1 MSEGLRDDAWKGR
14 RAFILGGG
22 PSLKDFHPSDLAGEV
37 TLGLNM
43 AFLQNPTATLVYD
56 KRLMERL
63 STDKSWKDYRG
74 WKVWLN
80 SEDTAL
86 AMDVYAETRQL
97 REYTIDPYTH
107 HWPSRL
113 AEGLYR
119 GNNAGTAGICLADV
133 LGAEVI
139 YLLGFDMRVEAG
151 KPANWHD
158 SYPEEWQAKEVTMK
172 SYRKDIGSVARW
184 LRAKVVNLTPGSAL
198 DVFPKDTLAH
208 VLEKRD
214 ACKT

>member
-1 MSEGLRDDAWKGR
+1 MKDLTDGAWKNKSV
-14 RAFILGGG
+14 FILGGG
-22 PSLKDFHPSDLAGEV
+22 PSLKDFDPSVLAGEA

-43 AFLQNPTATLVYD
+43 SFLHNPTATLIFD

-63 STDKSWKDYRG
+63 STDRSWITYQG

-80 SEDTAL
+80 SEDKGLPMNAFP
-86 AMDVYAETRQL
+86 ETRQL

-158 SYPEEWQAKEVTMK
+158 YYPEEWAAKEATMK
-172 SYRKDIGSVARW
+172 TYRKDIGSVARW
-184 LRAKVVNLTPGSAL
+184 LRARVVNLTPESAL
-198 DVFPKDTLAH
+198 DIFPKDTLGH
-208 VLEKRD
+208 VLEKKD
-214 ACKT
+214 VCKT